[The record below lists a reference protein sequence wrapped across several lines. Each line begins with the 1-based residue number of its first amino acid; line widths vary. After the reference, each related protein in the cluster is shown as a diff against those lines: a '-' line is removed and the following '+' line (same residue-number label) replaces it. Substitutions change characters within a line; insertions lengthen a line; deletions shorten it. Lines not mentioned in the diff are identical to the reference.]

1 LSCNDHTHRMTE
13 SGGGLLIIR
22 FVAWLVGVFD
32 TQED

>member
-1 LSCNDHTHRMTE
+1 MTE